1 MGVLHFWGKRR
12 LRLKNKKRVDGG
24 RLVRIARFAVLFA
37 AVIFL
42 VTGIVRK
49 EYLDVFQKAVKICLE
64 CIGIG

>member
-1 MGVLHFWGKRR
+1 M
-12 LRLKNKKRVDGG
+12 KNKKRVDGG
-24 RLVRIARFAVLFA
+24 RLVRIARFAVL
-37 AVIFL
+37 IFL

>member
-1 MGVLHFWGKRR
+1 M
-12 LRLKNKKRVDGG
+12 KNKKRVDGG

-49 EYLDVFQKAVKICLE
+49 EYLDVFQKTVKICLE